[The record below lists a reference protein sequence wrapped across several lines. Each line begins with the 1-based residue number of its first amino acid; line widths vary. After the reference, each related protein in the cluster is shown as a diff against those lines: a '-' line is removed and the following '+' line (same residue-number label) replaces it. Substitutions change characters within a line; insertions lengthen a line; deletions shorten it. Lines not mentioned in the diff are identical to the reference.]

1 MTEEVLPDLYKI
13 EVPLPR
19 NPLKAL
25 NSYVIKSQKR
35 NMIVDTGMNREECMT
50 AMNFALKELDVD
62 LDKTDFFITHMHA
75 DHLGLVS
82 ALATD
87 TSTIFLNQ
95 QDADIVML
103 ARNPEYWYA
112 GLRFASLNGFPEKE
126 LKEALEKHPG
136 YRYSAKGN
144 VKFTIPTEGTV
155 IDVGDY
161 RFKYVETPGHTEGH
175 TCLYEPDRKILVAGD
190 HILLDITPNISL
202 WNYEH
207 NLLEQYMTSLDKV
220 YRLDVRLVLPGHRR
234 IFRDSRKR
242 IRELKEHH
250 QTRIEEIL
258 SILDKGAKTAYQIA
272 SQMSWDL
279 DCGSWDLFPVS
290 QKWFATGEAIAHL
303 KYLDEKGTIKR
314 ETSGD
319 RIKFLLK

>member
-1 MTEEVLPDLYKI
+1 MTEEVLPNLYKI

-25 NSYVIKSQKR
+25 NSYVIITQKR
-35 NMIVDTGMNREECMT
+35 NMIIDTGMNREECMT
-50 AMNFALKELDVD
+50 AMNSALKELDVD
-62 LDKTDFFITHMHA
+62 LGKTDFFITHMHA

-87 TSTIFLNQ
+87 TSTIYLNQ

-103 ARNPEYWYA
+103 ALNPEYWYA

-144 VKFTIPTEGTV
+144 MKFTAPTEGHVMT
-155 IDVGDY
+155 VGDY
-161 RFKYVETPGHTEGH
+161 RFEYVETPGHTKGH
-175 TCLYEPDRKILVAGD
+175 TCLYEPERKILVAGD

-207 NLLEQYMTSLDKV
+207 NLLKEYLTSLDKV
-220 YRLDVRLVLPGHRR
+220 YKLDVRLVLPGHRR
-234 IFRDSRKR
+234 IFADSRKR
-242 IRELKEHH
+242 IQELKKHH
-250 QTRIEEIL
+250 QTRTEEVL
-258 SILDKGAKTAYQIA
+258 SILEKGPLNAYQIA
-272 SQMSWDL
+272 SQMSWDI
-279 DCGSWDLFPVS
+279 DCDSWELFPVS

-303 KYLDEKGTIKR
+303 KYLEEKGNIRR
-314 ETSGD
+314 ETHGD
-319 RIKFLLK
+319 RTEFSLW

>member
-175 TCLYEPDRKILVAGD
+175 TCLYEPDKKILVAGD